1 MGIITVDK
9 VNHLYWLGR
18 YAERVFTTL
27 KEFFVG
33 YDQLID
39 SQEIEYLDFCQKVNI
54 PDIYGSNEVFLEKY
68 PFDTGNENSI
78 LSNLIRAYDNAVVMR
93 DEIGTD
99 TLSYIQLS
107 IYDMKKSMVSRA
119 PLIEL
124 QNVID
129 NLYAFWGC
137 LDDRIDEQEIRNI
150 IKSGRR
156 VERLDLYLRFEMP
169 AERLQKEMKRL
180 MERLNKV
187 KFQYNEEAIDRVLTL
202 LMQKEIDYSEAI
214 YQVEQIYY

>member
-33 YDQLID
+33 YDML
-39 SQEIEYLDFCQKVNI
+39 LDNKEKDYQNFCQRVNI
-54 PDIYGSNEVFLEKY
+54 PDVYGSNETFLEKY
-68 PFDTGNENSI
+68 PFDTEDGNSI

-99 TLSYIQLS
+99 TLSYIQLA

-124 QNVID
+124 QHVID

-169 AERLQKEMKRL
+169 VDCLQKEMKRL

-187 KFQYNEEAIDRVLTL
+187 KFQYNEDAVDKLLIS
-202 LMQKEIDYSEAI
+202 LMQKDINYSEAI
-214 YQVEQIYY
+214 YRVEQIYF

>member
-33 YDQLID
+33 YDMLID
-39 SQEIEYLDFCQKVNI
+39 SKEKDYQDFCQRVNI
-54 PDIYGSNEVFLEKY
+54 PDVYGSNEAFLEKY
-68 PFDTGNENSI
+68 PFDTEDGNSI

-99 TLSYIQLS
+99 TLSYIQLA
-107 IYDMKKSMVSRA
+107 IYDMKKSIVSRS

-124 QNVID
+124 QHVID

-169 AERLQKEMKRL
+169 VESLQKEMKRL

-187 KFQYNEEAIDRVLTL
+187 KFQYNEEAVDKVLTL
-202 LMQKEIDYSEAI
+202 LMQKDINYSEAI

>member
-27 KEFFVG
+27 KEFFIG

-39 SQEIEYLDFCQKVNI
+39 SQEIEYLDFCHRVNI
-54 PDIYGSNEVFLEKY
+54 PDVYGSNEAFLEKY
-68 PFDTGNENSI
+68 PFDTENENSI
-78 LSNLIRAYDNAVVMR
+78 LSNLMRAYDNAVVMR

-107 IYDMKKSMVSRA
+107 IYDMKKSIVSRA

-124 QNVID
+124 QHVID

-187 KFQYNEEAIDRVLTL
+187 KFQYSTEAVDRILTL
-202 LMQKEIDYSEAI
+202 LMQKKVDYSEAI
-214 YQVEQIYY
+214 FQVEQIYF

>member
-1 MGIITVDK
+1 M
-9 VNHLYWLGR
+9 
-18 YAERVFTTL
+18 
-27 KEFFVG
+27 
-33 YDQLID
+33 
-39 SQEIEYLDFCQKVNI
+39 
-54 PDIYGSNEVFLEKY
+54 EKY
-68 PFDTGNENSI
+68 PFDTEDGNSI

-99 TLSYIQLS
+99 TLSYIQLA
-107 IYDMKKSMVSRA
+107 IYDMKKSMVSRS

-124 QNVID
+124 QHVID

-156 VERLDLYLRFEMP
+156 IERLDLYLRFEMP
-169 AERLQKEMKRL
+169 VESLQKEMKRL

-187 KFQYNEEAIDRVLTL
+187 KFQYNEEAVDKVFTL
-202 LMQKEIDYSEAI
+202 LMQKDINYSGAI